1 MSHIHDQLHHEVPAK
16 GCLIGLLLAVPFWV
30 LIGLLS
36 WWICT
41 S

>member
-1 MSHIHDQLHHEVPAK
+1 MSHIHDQLHREMPVR
-16 GCLIGLLLAVPFWV
+16 GCLIGLLLAAPFWV
-30 LIGLLS
+30 LVSLLS